1 METRQFSGKTADEA
15 TDLAL
20 ETLGVNRE
28 DVEITIV
35 DPGRS
40 GILGFGGAPALI
52 EVTLIGEAAAEF
64 AARRREEEARERREE
79 EARVQR
85 PDRPEAGAQRTD
97 ARRPRRGG
105 RGGRRQPS
113 ARAPFQPSAREPFQ
127 PTAGAPALDEPDEAP
142 IDSGPEDDLQPPELL
157 RQPERE
163 QPAER
168 DEEAEQLVT
177 ELLDYFLSS
186 MGVVAT
192 TYVRDEMVDGAIAF
206 DIEGEDAGLLIGR
219 RGETL
224 QALQF
229 LVHMI
234 VNRQLGRKAYVVID
248 VEGYRERRSEML
260 RTLARRTAGRV
271 VSTGNPASL
280 DPMSPA
286 ERRIVHM
293 ALANHPQVRTE
304 SEGEGG
310 GRRVVIFPED

>member
-40 GILGFGGAPALI
+40 GILGFGGAPAVI
-52 EVTLIGEAAAEF
+52 EATLIGEAAAAFE
-64 AARRREEEARERREE
+64 ARQREEEARERQPERLQAETE
-79 EARVQR
+79 TR
-85 PDRPEAGAQRTD
+85 PRDVRGR
-97 ARRPRRGG
+97 RRGG
-105 RGGRRQPS
+105 RSRGG
-113 ARAPFQPSAREPFQ
+113 AREPQAQERFQ
-127 PTAGAPALDEPDEAP
+127 AAGPTALEEAPAGE
-142 IDSGPEDDLQPPELL
+142 PEDDLQPADL
-157 RQPERE
+157 RQPPERE

-186 MGVVAT
+186 MGVVAA
-192 TYVRDEMVDGAIAF
+192 TYVRDEMVDDAIAF

-234 VNRQLGRKAYVVID
+234 VNRQLGRKAYVVVD
-248 VEGYRERRSEML
+248 VEGYRERRMEML

-271 VSTGNPASL
+271 VSSGDPAPL
-280 DPMSPA
+280 EAMSPA

-310 GRRVVIFPED
+310 RRRVVVFPKD

>member
-28 DVEITIV
+28 DVEIAIV

-52 EVTLIGEAAAEF
+52 EVTLIGEAAAAFE
-64 AARRREEEARERREE
+64 ARRRAEEAE
-79 EARVQR
+79 EAEERQPDSLTEDRPR
-85 PDRPEAGAQRTD
+85 PD
-97 ARRPRRGG
+97 ARGRRRGG
-105 RGGRRQPS
+105 RDRRRQPS
-113 ARAPFQPSAREPFQ
+113 ARERFQPAASS
-127 PTAGAPALDEPDEAP
+127 TALKEAP
-142 IDSGPEDDLQPPELL
+142 GGGPEDDLQPADLP
-157 RQPERE
+157 RPRERE
-163 QPAER
+163 QPPQREQPTER
-168 DEEAEQLVT
+168 DVEAEELVT
-177 ELLDYFLSS
+177 EILDYFLSS

-192 TYVRDEMVDGAIAF
+192 TYIRDEMVDGAIAF

-260 RTLARRTAGRV
+260 RTMARRAAGGV
-271 VSTGNPASL
+271 VSSGEPASL

-293 ALANHPQVRTE
+293 ALADHPQVRTE
-304 SEGEGG
+304 SEGQGAS
-310 GRRVVIFPED
+310 RRVVVFPER

>member
-1 METRQFSGKTADEA
+1 METRQFFGKTADEA

-40 GILGFGGAPALI
+40 GILGFGGAPAII
-52 EVTLIGEAAAEF
+52 EVSLIGEAAAASE
-64 AARRREEEARERREE
+64 ARQREEEERERQPGGLPVEPR
-79 EARVQR
+79 R
-85 PDRPEAGAQRTD
+85 PDP
-97 ARRPRRGG
+97 PRRGREMRASG
-105 RGGRRQPS
+105 RQPAS
-113 ARAPFQPSAREPFQ
+113 ADRVRPVH
-127 PTAGAPALDEPDEAP
+127 TAPAPDEAP
-142 IDSGPEDDLQPPELL
+142 AGEPERDLPPAPLPRPPEDA
-157 RQPERE
+157 

-168 DEEAEQLVT
+168 DDEAEQLVT
-177 ELLDYFLSS
+177 QLLDYFLSS
-186 MGVVAT
+186 MGVVAA

-271 VSTGNPASL
+271 ASSGNPASL

-310 GRRVVIFPED
+310 RRRVVIFPRD

>member
-40 GILGFGGAPALI
+40 GILGFGGAPAII
-52 EVTLIGEAAAEF
+52 EVTLIGEAAAAFE
-64 AARRREEEARERREE
+64 ARQREEEERERQPDELPE
-79 EARVQR
+79 QAR
-85 PDRPEAGAQRTD
+85 PDPP
-97 ARRPRRGG
+97 RRRRGG
-105 RGGRRQPS
+105 RAGRRQP
-113 ARAPFQPSAREPFQ
+113 APVDRFQPVH
-127 PTAGAPALDEPDEAP
+127 TAPAPDEAP
-142 IDSGPEDDLQPPELL
+142 AGESEDDRPPAHLPQPAEDA
-157 RQPERE
+157 

-168 DEEAEQLVT
+168 DDEAEQLVT

-186 MGVVAT
+186 LGVIAT

-248 VEGYRERRSEML
+248 VEGYMERRSEML

-271 VSTGNPASL
+271 ASSGNPASL

-293 ALANHPQVRTE
+293 ALADHPQVRTE

-310 GRRVVIFPED
+310 RRRVVIFPSG

>member
-15 TDLAL
+15 TDRAL

-28 DVEITIV
+28 DVEIAIV

-40 GILGFGGAPALI
+40 GILGFGGAPAVI
-52 EVTLIGEAAAEF
+52 EVTLIGEAAAAFE
-64 AARRREEEARERREE
+64 ARWRAEEAAEAEERQPDSLTEE
-79 EARVQR
+79 PPRQDPPGR
-85 PDRPEAGAQRTD
+85 QPG
-97 ARRPRRGG
+97 RRG
-105 RGGRRQPS
+105 RRRQP
-113 ARAPFQPSAREPFQ
+113 RAQKRFE
-127 PTAGAPALDEPDEAP
+127 APAAATTAQEEAP
-142 IDSGPEDDLQPPELL
+142 GAGPEPEEDLRPPELL
-157 RQPERE
+157 RPPEPLQPPETE

-168 DEEAEQLVT
+168 DVEAEELVT

-234 VNRQLGRKAYVVID
+234 VNRQLGRKAYVVVD
-248 VEGYRERRSEML
+248 VEGYRERRMEML
-260 RTLARRTAGRV
+260 RTLARRTAGGV
-271 VSTGNPASL
+271 VSNGDPASL
-280 DPMSPA
+280 EPMSPA

-304 SEGEGG
+304 SEGQGAS
-310 GRRVVIFPED
+310 RRVVIFPKG